1 MYLWNKSLAMKK
13 FTFVLLIAVLLVFA
27 LLTIFMTN
35 SVIFDLFGI
44 REKEGNFVP
53 FVVWANWFCGFL
65 YLAAA
70 YGLAKK
76 KEWTIQV
83 LSIALAVLIITF
95 TGLVFYIYT
104 GGIYETKTVGAML
117 FRIAVTLAFAF
128 LARNA
133 INTNFKV
140 NKQK

>member
-1 MYLWNKSLAMKK
+1 MKK
-13 FTFVLLIAVLLVFA
+13 FTLILLVAILLVFA
-27 LLTIFMTN
+27 LLTIFMTT
-35 SVIFDLFGI
+35 SVIFDLFEI

-65 YLAAA
+65 YLTAA

-95 TGLVFYIYT
+95 IGLVFYIYN
-104 GGIYETKTVGAML
+104 GGIYETKTIGAML
-117 FRIAVTLAFAF
+117 FRIAATLAFAF
-128 LARNA
+128 LARIA
-133 INTNFKV
+133 INTNFQVK
-140 NKQK
+140 KQK

>member
-1 MYLWNKSLAMKK
+1 MKK
-13 FTFVLLIAVLLVFA
+13 FTFTILVALLLIFA

-53 FVVWANWFCGFL
+53 FVVWANWLCGFL
-65 YLAAA
+65 YLAAT

-76 KEWTIQV
+76 REWTIQV
-83 LSIALAVLIITF
+83 LSIALAVLIIAF
-95 TGLVFYIYT
+95 IGLILHIYN
-104 GGIYETKTVGAML
+104 GGIYETKTIGAML

-128 LARNA
+128 LSRNA
-133 INTNFKV
+133 INTNSQVK
-140 NKQK
+140 KQK